1 MKFSVLIPC
10 YNASST
16 ITQTLES
23 IKQQTFSDFEVIVID
38 DASEDQTALLKLL
51 EHYRTELNL
60 SVLTNEAN
68 KNGAYSRNRGIRA
81 AKGEYIAFL
90 DADDSWVPTRLEQA
104 MKAIQRLPANQFVLY
119 GKFELIRNRPTGALL
134 PIRGIRHG
142 EQVAEYVFAAGQHMQ
157 TSTFVCPAEVARSVM
172 FDESLT
178 RHQDSDFMMR
188 AQAQGVDLVFQNI
201 KCASYHFRATDMRKR
216 VQAGRIN
223 SAFCIHWLIVKKPYF
238 SAAATAGYVLSTFA
252 RIVYMEGQTGKSLR
266 MAASAVTNIGWR
278 NLVDLTLTK
287 ILIIFKTRLGF

>member
-1 MKFSVLIPC
+1 MKFSIVIPC

-16 ITQTLES
+16 IAQTLDS
-23 IKQQTFSDFEVIVID
+23 IEKQTFSDFEVIVID
-38 DASEDQTALLKLL
+38 DASEDQAALLEVL
-51 EHYRTELNL
+51 EQYRTKLNL
-60 SVLTNEAN
+60 SVLTNDAN
-68 KNGAYSRNRGIRA
+68 KNGAYSRNRGIKA

-90 DADDSWVPTRLEQA
+90 DADDSWVPTRLERA
-104 MKAIQRLPANQFVLY
+104 MEAIARLPAKRFVLY

-142 EQVAEYVFAAGQHMQ
+142 ERVADYVFAAGQHMQ
-157 TSTFVCPAEVARSVM
+157 TSTFVCPVDVARTVL
-172 FDESLT
+172 FDETLT

-188 AQAQGVDLVFQNI
+188 AQELGVDIVFQNL

-266 MAASAVTNIGWR
+266 MAACAVTKIGWR
-278 NLVDLTLTK
+278 NLIDLTITK
-287 ILIIFKTRLGF
+287 ILIILKTRLGF